1 VSTPESRARLELKA
15 LLEGRL
21 VSDTELD
28 AAKAVLAAGAMG
40 YLAASAAGWPYIIP
54 MAFVYDGAA
63 LYFHGGEGL
72 MSSVLGDDP
81 RVCIAVTTQPV
92 LVPGVSP
99 CETTFC
105 YESVL
110 AFGRAALVEGDDE
123 REAALRAIVAK
134 YRPSDT
140 GRPFLREGFAST
152 LVYKLNVDALTYRS
166 SGGE

>member
-1 VSTPESRARLELKA
+1 MSTPESRARLELKA

-21 VSDTELD
+21 VSDDELD
-28 AAKAVLAAGAMG
+28 AAKAVLHAGAMG

-54 MAFVYDGAA
+54 MAFVYDGAT

-72 MSSVLGDDP
+72 MSSLLGDDP
-81 RVCIAVTTQPV
+81 RVCVAITTQPI

-99 CETTFC
+99 CETTFR

-110 AFGRAALVEGDDE
+110 AFGRAALLESDDE

-134 YRPSDT
+134 YRPGDS
-140 GRPFLREGFAST
+140 GRPFLQEGFAST
-152 LVYKLNVDALTYRS
+152 LVYRLTIEALTYRR
-166 SGGE
+166 SGGD